1 MKKFPKDIEK
11 FNKQKL
17 SNFTKYNYV
26 YRIVDT
32 LEYDMNISVYTQCHK
47 KGCNVYI
54 FFRLNYFQNRFFSN

>member
-32 LEYDMNISVYTQCHK
+32 LEYDMNISVYTVSQERMSRI
-47 KGCNVYI
+47 YI
-54 FFRLNYFQNRFFSN
+54 FSFKLFLKYIF